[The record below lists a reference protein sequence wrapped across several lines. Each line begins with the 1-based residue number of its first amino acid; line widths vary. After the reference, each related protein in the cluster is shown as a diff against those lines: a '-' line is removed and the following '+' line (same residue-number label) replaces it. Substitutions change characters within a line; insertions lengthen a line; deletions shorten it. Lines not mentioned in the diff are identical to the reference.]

1 MDGACPFALK
11 CDCISRDGIF
21 EKINFSFVS
30 GYQLEI
36 GSEFGLGAC
45 VSTFL
50 LELRLHLAQPCASP
64 VCAARVCACMCVFLL
79 RLGILDS

>member
-1 MDGACPFALK
+1 MVHALLPGSVI
-11 CDCISRDGIF
+11 CIPRVAVF

-36 GSEFGLGAC
+36 GSECGLGAC

-50 LELRLHLAQPCASP
+50 LELRLHLAQTCAGP
-64 VCAARVCACMCVFLL
+64 VYAASVCACMCVLVLL
-79 RLGILDS
+79 